1 MNKEELIENI
11 KAWMKIDNEI
21 KQLKKEENDRKKKK
35 ESISKRLM
43 EIMNENDIDEFNTKT
58 GKIVYSKKNVK
69 KPISKKIL
77 LEILTKY
84 TQGNVSQ
91 ANEITEFINDNR
103 EQQVV
108 ESIQYK
114 QSKV

>member
-11 KAWMKIDNEI
+11 KAWMKIDNEL

-43 EIMNENDIDEFNTKT
+43 EIMNKNDIDEFNTKT

-69 KPISKKIL
+69 KPISKKML

-103 EQQVV
+103 EQQII

-114 QSKV
+114 HSKV

>member
-1 MNKEELIENI
+1 MNKQELIENI
-11 KAWMKIDNEI
+11 KAWMKIDNEL
-21 KQLKKEENDRKKKK
+21 KQLKKEVNDRKKKK

-58 GKIVYSKKNVK
+58 GKIVYSKKNIK
-69 KPISKKIL
+69 KPISKKML
-77 LEILTKY
+77 LEILTNY

-103 EQQVV
+103 EQQIV

-114 QSKV
+114 QSKL

>member
-11 KAWMKIDNEI
+11 RAWMKIDNEL

-43 EIMNENDIDEFNTKT
+43 EIMNENGIDEFNTKT
-58 GKIVYSKKNVK
+58 GKIVYSKKNIK
-69 KPISKKIL
+69 KPISKKML

-91 ANEITEFINDNR
+91 ANEITDFINENR
-103 EQQVV
+103 EEQLI

-114 QSKV
+114 QSKI

>member
-1 MNKEELIENI
+1 M
-11 KAWMKIDNEI
+11 
-21 KQLKKEENDRKKKK
+21 
-35 ESISKRLM
+35 
-43 EIMNENDIDEFNTKT
+43 
-58 GKIVYSKKNVK
+58 
-69 KPISKKIL
+69 L

-103 EQQVV
+103 EQQTV

-114 QSKV
+114 QSKL

>member
-11 KAWMKIDNEI
+11 KAWMKIENEL

-114 QSKV
+114 QSKL

>member
-1 MNKEELIENI
+1 MNKKKLIKKIKDLMKIEN
-11 KAWMKIDNEI
+11 EL

-114 QSKV
+114 QSKL

>member
-1 MNKEELIENI
+1 
-11 KAWMKIDNEI
+11 
-21 KQLKKEENDRKKKK
+21 
-35 ESISKRLM
+35 M
-43 EIMNENDIDEFNTKT
+43 EIMSENDIDEFNTKT

-69 KPISKKIL
+69 KPISKKML

-103 EQQVV
+103 EQQTI

>member
-1 MNKEELIENI
+1 MTV
-11 KAWMKIDNEI
+11 
-21 KQLKKEENDRKKKK
+21 KKKK
-35 ESISKRLM
+35 ESISKRLI

-69 KPISKKIL
+69 KPISKKML

-103 EQQVV
+103 EQQTI

-114 QSKV
+114 QSKL

>member
-11 KAWMKIDNEI
+11 KAWMKIDNEL

>member
-11 KAWMKIDNEI
+11 KAWMKIDNEL

-114 QSKV
+114 QSKL